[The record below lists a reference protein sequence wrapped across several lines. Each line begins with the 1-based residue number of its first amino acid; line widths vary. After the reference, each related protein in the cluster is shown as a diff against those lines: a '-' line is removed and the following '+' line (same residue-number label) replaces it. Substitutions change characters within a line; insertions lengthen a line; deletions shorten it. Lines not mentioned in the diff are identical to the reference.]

1 MGEGLI
7 KKNSMLIYLTKQI
20 NLCSY
25 KINIL
30 WKEKVK
36 EKENYENLKTQW
48 YLEIIY
54 EL

>member
-1 MGEGLI
+1 
-7 KKNSMLIYLTKQI
+7 MLIYLTKQR
-20 NLCSY
+20 NLYSY

-36 EKENYENLKTQW
+36 EKKNYENLKTRW
-48 YLEIIY
+48 YLKIIY